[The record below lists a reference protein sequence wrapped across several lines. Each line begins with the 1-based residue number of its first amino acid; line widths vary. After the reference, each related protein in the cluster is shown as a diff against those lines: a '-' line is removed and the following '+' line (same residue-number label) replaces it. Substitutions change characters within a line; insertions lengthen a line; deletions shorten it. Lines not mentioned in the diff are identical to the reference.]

1 MSSKELLRVEIK
13 QLGEYFSYDAVK
25 THVAKVSETKMPDS
39 TLKTYLSDFVEAGA
53 LFDAGKGWYSNL
65 SDRLELNTESVR
77 KITQFL
83 SEQFPLLETS
93 CWSTEQI
100 NPFMH
105 HLLARYVTFVY
116 ASQDAVEVVGDALRD
131 VGYGVLV
138 NPVAAEIEKNYTKI
152 ENPVVVR
159 PSVSKEPAAVSGI
172 APPEKLLVDLLFENN
187 KLSIMEPSEAEEVLK
202 KAIQAGRVNMA
213 ALQSYAKRRRVS
225 VDLYKHL
232 LSPNK

>member
-1 MSSKELLRVEIK
+1 MNSKELLRVELK
-13 QLGEYFSYDAVK
+13 QLGDYFSYDDVK
-25 THVAKVSETKMPDS
+25 THLAKVAEAKVPDS
-39 TLKTYLSDFVEAGA
+39 TLKTYLSQFVNGGV

-65 SDRLELNTESVR
+65 PDQLGLDSELVR
-77 KITQFL
+77 KITELL
-83 SEQFPLLETS
+83 SEQFPLLDVS

-116 ASQDAVEVVGDALRD
+116 TSQDAVEVVGDALRD
-131 VGYGVLV
+131 AGYSVLV
-138 NPVAAEIEKNYTKI
+138 NPVAAEIEKSYTKM

-159 PSVSKEPAAVSGI
+159 PSVTKEPTAVSGV

-225 VDLYKHL
+225 VDL
-232 LSPNK
+232 